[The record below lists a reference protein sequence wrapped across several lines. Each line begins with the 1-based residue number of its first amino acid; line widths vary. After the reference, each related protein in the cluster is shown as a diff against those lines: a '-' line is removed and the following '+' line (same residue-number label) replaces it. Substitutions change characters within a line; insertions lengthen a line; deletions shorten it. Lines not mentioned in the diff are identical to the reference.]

1 VVAEKRVYFGSIE
14 AGNFQRLGGLLGGCG
29 LKDRIFEVFDL
40 SIAKDSRN
48 TRLQFAAFKCDSPT
62 LRKEGKAQG
71 EVRDSGR
78 LNSILGLV
86 IFEYCDKGLVQ
97 LP

>member
-1 VVAEKRVYFGSIE
+1 MVAEKRVYFGSIE

-62 LRKEGKAQG
+62 FEKKERHK
-71 EVRDSGR
+71 EK
-78 LNSILGLV
+78 LGIQV
-86 IFEYCDKGLVQ
+86 G
-97 LP
+97 